1 MKTIAVSV
9 FALILTAT
17 SSLAGNCSKHND
29 INLEAMS
36 CQAGYTWDAE
46 TETCVQ
52 APQA

>member
-9 FALILTAT
+9 VALILTAT
-17 SSLAGNCSKHND
+17 SSLAGNCSKHTAV
-29 INLEAMS
+29 NLEAMS

-46 TETCVQ
+46 AETCVK

>member
-1 MKTIAVSV
+1 MNTIVVSV

-17 SSLAGNCSKHND
+17 SSIAGNCAKHND

-36 CQAGYTWDAE
+36 CQAGYTWDKEA
-46 TETCVQ
+46 ETCVQ

>member
-1 MKTIAVSV
+1 MKTIAASV

-29 INLEAMS
+29 IKLEAMS

-46 TETCVQ
+46 AETCVQ

>member
-29 INLEAMS
+29 IKLEAMS

-46 TETCVQ
+46 AEKCVQ

>member
-1 MKTIAVSV
+1 MKSIAVSV

-36 CQAGYTWDAE
+36 CQTGYTWDAE